1 MSRPEASDNVSDYAP
16 RGASDFYRHGRAGA
30 AIGEGPK
37 GDLSRLR
44 QSLGPEPEVVH
55 VPQPTRRVG
64 WFASGFAIALVVGIV
79 AGWLVISQFPS
90 LTGKG
95 SGSSTKTAELAPAKS
110 PEEANAPGAGIANT
124 GPRAIQSSAPS
135 AGVPAAPATPQPA
148 NSAPARV
155 ATAEP
160 APAVRGVT
168 DTEIRFGISAPFSGP
183 AKELGAPVT
192 RITVASLP
200 FDIAASE
207 PFRKARTLPAGYGAR
222 CAPFT
227 KRHLAL
233 ASDFEKD
240 FVSYTSCLEGM
251 AMELPAS
258 SLFHRG
264 RR

>member
-16 RGASDFYRHGRAGA
+16 RGGSEFYRHGRAGA

-110 PEEANAPGAGIANT
+110 PEEANAPGAGIANA
-124 GPRAIQSSAPS
+124 GPRAMAVQFDAVPS
-135 AGVPAAPATPQPA
+135 CPG
-148 NSAPARV
+148 
-155 ATAEP
+155 ATALTRTPLE
-160 APAVRGVT
+160 VIT
-168 DTEIRFGISAPFSGP
+168 DD
-183 AKELGAPVT
+183 GAQHA
-192 RITVASLP
+192 RWNLQ
-200 FDIAASE
+200 AA
-207 PFRKARTLPAGYGAR
+207 ARRHSRAGR
-222 CAPFT
+222 
-227 KRHLAL
+227 
-233 ASDFEKD
+233 E
-240 FVSYTSCLEGM
+240 
-251 AMELPAS
+251 
-258 SLFHRG
+258 
-264 RR
+264 

>member
-1 MSRPEASDNVSDYAP
+1 MPQEGQANSTVTAGRAPLSARVP
-16 RGASDFYRHGRAGA
+16 RGA
-30 AIGEGPK
+30 
-37 GDLSRLR
+37 LSRLR

-55 VPQPTRRVG
+55 VPQPTRRLG
-64 WFASGFAIALVVGIV
+64 WFASGFAIALAVGVV

-90 LTGKG
+90 VTGKG

-160 APAVRGVT
+160 APAAVRGVT

-183 AKELGAPVT
+183 AKELGQNMKVGIETAFNAANANGGVFG
-192 RITVASLP
+192 RKLRLVAADDGYEP
-200 FDIAASE
+200 GRTGAAMAE
-207 PFRKARTLPAGYGAR
+207 LY
-222 CAPFT
+222 
-227 KRHLAL
+227 
-233 ASDFEKD
+233 DKD
-240 FVSYTSCLEGM
+240 
-251 AMELPAS
+251 
-258 SLFHRG
+258 
-264 RR
+264 